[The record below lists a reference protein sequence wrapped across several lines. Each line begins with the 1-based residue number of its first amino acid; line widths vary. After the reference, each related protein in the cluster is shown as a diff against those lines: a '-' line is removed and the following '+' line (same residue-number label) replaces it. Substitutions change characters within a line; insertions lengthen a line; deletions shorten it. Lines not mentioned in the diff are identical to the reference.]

1 MLSAR
6 YKNNQVLVTS
16 IIAVTCVV
24 GIAFLQQVQIAKLK
38 STSQT
43 KSLQALKQEAEID
56 KKHLNLMQQLPSFGF
71 KNLVADFTFLKFLQY
86 FGDESTRNKIG
97 YGLSPEY
104 FQVIIERDPFFLE
117 AYRFLSSSTTLYAGM
132 PERTIALI
140 DQGLKHISPQVPSK
154 SYYVWRYKGTDELL
168 FLGNSQAAKDSYE
181 TAAEWASFYSDIES
195 KNVASLSRQSA
206 HFLATNPKS
215 KLAQA
220 SAWILILDNAFD
232 ELTRKSAIARIQ
244 ALGGKISITPEGA
257 VNIQLPQQ
265 D

>member
-1 MLSAR
+1 MLSAH
-6 YKNNQVLVTS
+6 YKNNQVLVAS
-16 IIAVTCVV
+16 IITVACVL
-24 GIAFLQQVQIAKLK
+24 GIGFLQQIQMTKLN
-38 STSQT
+38 SISQT
-43 KSLQALKQEAEID
+43 KSSETLKREAEIER
-56 KKHLNLMQQLPSFGF
+56 KHLNLMQQLPSFGF

-104 FQVIIERDPFFLE
+104 FQVIIKRDPFFLE

-132 PERTIALI
+132 PEQTIALI
-140 DQGLKHISPQVPSK
+140 EQGLKHISPQVPSK

-168 FLGNSQAAKDSYE
+168 FLGNPQAAKHSYE
-181 TAAEWASFYSDIES
+181 IAARWASFYSDIES
-195 KNVASLSRQSA
+195 KNAASLSRQSA
-206 HFLATNPKS
+206 QFLTTNPKS
-215 KLAQA
+215 KLAQV

-232 ELTRKSAIARIQ
+232 DLTRKSAIARIQ

-257 VNIQLPQQ
+257 VNIQFPQQ